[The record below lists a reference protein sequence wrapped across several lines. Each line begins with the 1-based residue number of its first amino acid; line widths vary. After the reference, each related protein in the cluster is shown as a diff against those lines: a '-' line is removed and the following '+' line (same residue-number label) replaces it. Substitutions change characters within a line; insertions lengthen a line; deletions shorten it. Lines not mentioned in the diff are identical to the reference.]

1 MSDFSFCRALLSSSS
16 FLLPTTIASQR
27 KKVRNNNSKRNEVF
41 VCFSDAS
48 YSSSFSPFK
57 CPTCAK
63 PLTKHSTVLRC
74 PNEHSIDIAR
84 EGFAHLMTTRTVT
97 GDTREM
103 VQSRKQFLDSKTFDF
118 LFEEKLKREVSEAVS
133 RCLESEE
140 KEENADDEKSSG
152 MKSSNSEK
160 SEKSQ
165 HHPEDGNNNS
175 GFKVGPR
182 RKKLEAKKRARAEQ
196 ALEMKN
202 NKRKEDEAEE
212 EVFITIAD
220 IGCGDGYWL
229 EKISR
234 WLVFGENDEVVSLRE
249 RARKGNVR
257 FRFIGIDASKEAVRV
272 AAKRMM
278 ITTTANKDE
287 RNREEEKVNA
297 AEFFFAVAD
306 ANDVPMEDDS
316 VDISLSVF
324 APRNGKEIERT
335 MKEKG
340 TFLVVSPSPLHLQE
354 LRSNEAKERG
364 VICLNIEDNKSER
377 VEKQLKELT
386 SLSPIESSSRSDS
399 NSSSEIIERAVPMS
413 SQDVQLL
420 LKMGAS
426 GFHQTDASLNAARN
440 YWNSNTAAKTSAS
453 ASAERGGGEGVGVH
467 EEPPHRKVTLSFH
480 VRAFSKQT
488 KKTEES
494 FNNETCDDREV
505 KE

>member
-1 MSDFSFCRALLSSSS
+1 
-16 FLLPTTIASQR
+16 
-27 KKVRNNNSKRNEVF
+27 
-41 VCFSDAS
+41 
-48 YSSSFSPFK
+48 
-57 CPTCAK
+57 
-63 PLTKHSTVLRC
+63 
-74 PNEHSIDIAR
+74 
-84 EGFAHLMTTRTVT
+84 
-97 GDTREM
+97 M

-118 LFEEKLKREVSEAVS
+118 LFEEKLKREVLEAVS

-140 KEENADDEKSSG
+140 KEENADDEKSNG
-152 MKSSNSEK
+152 IKSSNSEK
-160 SEKSQ
+160 SEKTQ
-165 HHPEDGNNNS
+165 HHPEDGNTNS

-202 NKRKEDEAEE
+202 NKRKEEEEAEE
-212 EVFITIAD
+212 VVFVTIAD

-249 RARKGNVR
+249 RARKRNVR
-257 FRFIGIDASKEAVRV
+257 FRFIGIDASKEAVRA

-278 ITTTANKDE
+278 ITTTANEDE
-287 RNREEEKVNA
+287 RILEEKVNG

-386 SLSPIESSSRSDS
+386 SLAPIESSSRSDS

-426 GFHQTDASLNAARN
+426 GFHQTDASLDAARN
-440 YWNSNTAAKTSAS
+440 YWNSNNTVAKTSAS
-453 ASAERGGGEGVGVH
+453 ASAERGGGEVVVH
-467 EEPPHRKVTLSFH
+467 EEATQRKVTLSFH
-480 VRAFSKQT
+480 VRAFSKQ
-488 KKTEES
+488 KKTEQES
-494 FNNETCDDREV
+494 NNETCDDRGV
-505 KE
+505 K

>member
-1 MSDFSFCRALLSSSS
+1 
-16 FLLPTTIASQR
+16 
-27 KKVRNNNSKRNEVF
+27 
-41 VCFSDAS
+41 
-48 YSSSFSPFK
+48 
-57 CPTCAK
+57 
-63 PLTKHSTVLRC
+63 
-74 PNEHSIDIAR
+74 
-84 EGFAHLMTTRTVT
+84 
-97 GDTREM
+97 M
-103 VQSRKQFLDSKTFDF
+103 VQSRKQFLDSETFDF

-152 MKSSNSEK
+152 IKSSNSEK
-160 SEKSQ
+160 SEKTH
-165 HHPEDGNNNS
+165 HHPEDGNNNC

-212 EVFITIAD
+212 VVFVTIAD
-220 IGCGDGYWL
+220 IGCGNGYWL

-249 RARKGNVR
+249 RARKRNVR

-278 ITTTANKDE
+278 ITTNAANKDE
-287 RNREEEKVNA
+287 RILEEKVNG

-340 TFLVVSPSPLHLQE
+340 TLLVVSPPPLHLQE

-426 GFHQTDASLNAARN
+426 GFHQTDASLNAART
-440 YWNSNTAAKTSAS
+440 YWNSNAVAKTSSS
-453 ASAERGGGEGVGVH
+453 ASAERGGGEVVVH
-467 EEPPHRKVTLSFH
+467 EEAPQRKVTLSFH
-480 VRAFSKQT
+480 VRAFSKQ
-488 KKTEES
+488 KK
-494 FNNETCDDREV
+494 NRREFQQRDL
-505 KE
+505 

>member
-1 MSDFSFCRALLSSSS
+1 M
-16 FLLPTTIASQR
+16 
-27 KKVRNNNSKRNEVF
+27 
-41 VCFSDAS
+41 
-48 YSSSFSPFK
+48 
-57 CPTCAK
+57 K
-63 PLTKHSTVLRC
+63 P
-74 PNEHSIDIAR
+74 
-84 EGFAHLMTTRTVT
+84 TVT

-140 KEENADDEKSSG
+140 KEENADDEKSNG
-152 MKSSNSEK
+152 IKSSNSEK
-160 SEKSQ
+160 SEKTQ
-165 HHPEDGNNNS
+165 HHPEDGNNNI

-202 NKRKEDEAEE
+202 NKRKEEEEAEE
-212 EVFITIAD
+212 VVFVTIAD

-249 RARKGNVR
+249 RARKRNVR

-278 ITTTANKDE
+278 ITTTANEDE
-287 RNREEEKVNA
+287 RILEEKVNG

-354 LRSNEAKERG
+354 LRSNEARERG

-386 SLSPIESSSRSDS
+386 SLAPIESSSRSDS

-440 YWNSNTAAKTSAS
+440 YWNSNNTVAKTSAS

-480 VRAFSKQT
+480 VRAFSKQ
-488 KKTEES
+488 K
-494 FNNETCDDREV
+494 
-505 KE
+505 

>member
-1 MSDFSFCRALLSSSS
+1 
-16 FLLPTTIASQR
+16 
-27 KKVRNNNSKRNEVF
+27 
-41 VCFSDAS
+41 
-48 YSSSFSPFK
+48 
-57 CPTCAK
+57 
-63 PLTKHSTVLRC
+63 
-74 PNEHSIDIAR
+74 
-84 EGFAHLMTTRTVT
+84 
-97 GDTREM
+97 M

-118 LFEEKLKREVSEAVS
+118 LFEEKLKREVLEAVS

-140 KEENADDEKSSG
+140 KEE
-152 MKSSNSEK
+152 SNSEK
-160 SEKSQ
+160 SEKTH

-182 RKKLEAKKRARAEQ
+182 RKKLEAKKRVRAEQ

-202 NKRKEDEAEE
+202 NKRKEEEAEE
-212 EVFITIAD
+212 VVFCTIAD

-249 RARKGNVR
+249 RARKRNVR

-278 ITTTANKDE
+278 ITTTAANKDE
-287 RNREEEKVNA
+287 NILEEKVNG

-335 MKEKG
+335 MKKKG
-340 TFLVVSPSPLHLQE
+340 TLLVVSPSPLHLQE

-364 VICLNIEDNKSER
+364 VICLNIEDKKSER
-377 VEKQLKELT
+377 VEKRLKELT

-440 YWNSNTAAKTSAS
+440 YWNSNTPAKTSAS
-453 ASAERGGGEGVGVH
+453 ASAERGGGEVVVH
-467 EEPPHRKVTLSFH
+467 EEATQRKVTLSFH
-480 VRAFSKQT
+480 VRAFSKQ
-488 KKTEES
+488 KKTEQES
-494 FNNETCDDREV
+494 NNETCDDRGV
-505 KE
+505 K

>member
-1 MSDFSFCRALLSSSS
+1 
-16 FLLPTTIASQR
+16 
-27 KKVRNNNSKRNEVF
+27 
-41 VCFSDAS
+41 
-48 YSSSFSPFK
+48 
-57 CPTCAK
+57 
-63 PLTKHSTVLRC
+63 
-74 PNEHSIDIAR
+74 
-84 EGFAHLMTTRTVT
+84 
-97 GDTREM
+97 M

-118 LFEEKLKREVSEAVS
+118 LFEEKLKREVLEAVS

-140 KEENADDEKSSG
+140 KEENADDEKRSG

-160 SEKSQ
+160 SEKTH

-182 RKKLEAKKRARAEQ
+182 RKKLEAKKRVRAEQ

-202 NKRKEDEAEE
+202 NKRKEEEAEE
-212 EVFITIAD
+212 VVFCTIAD

-249 RARKGNVR
+249 RARKRNVR

-278 ITTTANKDE
+278 ITTTAANKDE
-287 RNREEEKVNA
+287 NILEEKVNG

-335 MKEKG
+335 MKKKG
-340 TFLVVSPSPLHLQE
+340 TLLVVSPSPLHLQE

-364 VICLNIEDNKSER
+364 VICLNIEDKKSER
-377 VEKQLKELT
+377 VEKRLKELT

-440 YWNSNTAAKTSAS
+440 YWNSNTPAKTSAS
-453 ASAERGGGEGVGVH
+453 ASAERGGGEVVVH
-467 EEPPHRKVTLSFH
+467 EEATQKRKVTLSFH
-480 VRAFSKQT
+480 VRAFSKQ
-488 KKTEES
+488 KKTEQES
-494 FNNETCDDREV
+494 NNETCDDRGV
-505 KE
+505 K

>member
-1 MSDFSFCRALLSSSS
+1 MLLSSSS
-16 FLLPTTIASQR
+16 FLLPTTIASRR
-27 KKVRNNNSKRNEVF
+27 KKGRNNSSKRNEVK
-41 VCFSDAS
+41 CFSYAS
-48 YSSSFSPFK
+48 HSSSFSPFK

-63 PLTKHSTVLRC
+63 PLTKHSMALRC

-84 EGFAHLMTTRTVT
+84 EGFAHLLTTRTVT

-118 LFEEKLKREVSEAVS
+118 LFEEKLKREVLEAVS

-140 KEENADDEKSSG
+140 KEENADDEKSNG
-152 MKSSNSEK
+152 IKSSNSEK
-160 SEKSQ
+160 SEKTQ
-165 HHPEDGNNNS
+165 HHPEDGNANS

-202 NKRKEDEAEE
+202 NKRKEEEEAEE
-212 EVFITIAD
+212 VVFVTIAD

-249 RARKGNVR
+249 RARKRNVR

-278 ITTTANKDE
+278 ITTTANEDE
-287 RNREEEKVNA
+287 RILEEKVNG

-386 SLSPIESSSRSDS
+386 SLAPIESSSRSYS

-440 YWNSNTAAKTSAS
+440 YWISNNTVAKTSAS

-480 VRAFSKQT
+480 VRAFSKQ
-488 KKTEES
+488 K
-494 FNNETCDDREV
+494 
-505 KE
+505 

>member
-1 MSDFSFCRALLSSSS
+1 
-16 FLLPTTIASQR
+16 
-27 KKVRNNNSKRNEVF
+27 
-41 VCFSDAS
+41 
-48 YSSSFSPFK
+48 
-57 CPTCAK
+57 
-63 PLTKHSTVLRC
+63 
-74 PNEHSIDIAR
+74 
-84 EGFAHLMTTRTVT
+84 
-97 GDTREM
+97 M

-118 LFEEKLKREVSEAVS
+118 LFEEKLKREVLEAVS

-140 KEENADDEKSSG
+140 KEENADDEKSNG
-152 MKSSNSEK
+152 IKSSNSEK
-160 SEKSQ
+160 SEKTQ
-165 HHPEDGNNNS
+165 HHPEDGNTNS

-202 NKRKEDEAEE
+202 NKRKEEEAEE
-212 EVFITIAD
+212 VVFCTIAD

-249 RARKGNVR
+249 RARKRNVR

-278 ITTTANKDE
+278 ITTTAANKDE
-287 RNREEEKVNA
+287 NILEEKVNG

-364 VICLNIEDNKSER
+364 VICLNIEDKKSER
-377 VEKQLKELT
+377 VEKRLKELT

-440 YWNSNTAAKTSAS
+440 YWNSNTPAKTSAS
-453 ASAERGGGEGVGVH
+453 ASAERGGGEVVVH
-467 EEPPHRKVTLSFH
+467 EEATQKRKVTLSFH
-480 VRAFSKQT
+480 VRAFSKQ
-488 KKTEES
+488 KKTEQES
-494 FNNETCDDREV
+494 NNETCDDRGV
-505 KE
+505 K

>member
-1 MSDFSFCRALLSSSS
+1 
-16 FLLPTTIASQR
+16 
-27 KKVRNNNSKRNEVF
+27 
-41 VCFSDAS
+41 
-48 YSSSFSPFK
+48 
-57 CPTCAK
+57 
-63 PLTKHSTVLRC
+63 
-74 PNEHSIDIAR
+74 
-84 EGFAHLMTTRTVT
+84 MTTRTVT

-118 LFEEKLKREVSEAVS
+118 LFEEKLKREVLEAVS

-140 KEENADDEKSSG
+140 KEENADDEKSNG
-152 MKSSNSEK
+152 IKSSNSEK
-160 SEKSQ
+160 SEKTQ

-202 NKRKEDEAEE
+202 NKRKEEEEAEE
-212 EVFITIAD
+212 VVFVTIAD

-249 RARKGNVR
+249 KARKRNVR

-278 ITTTANKDE
+278 ITTTANEDE
-287 RNREEEKVNA
+287 RILEEKVNG

-340 TFLVVSPSPLHLQE
+340 TLLVVSPSPLHLQE

-364 VICLNIEDNKSER
+364 VICLNIEANKSER

-399 NSSSEIIERAVPMS
+399 NSSSEIIERAVPR
-413 SQDVQLL
+413 V
-420 LKMGAS
+420 
-426 GFHQTDASLNAARN
+426 F
-440 YWNSNTAAKTSAS
+440 
-453 ASAERGGGEGVGVH
+453 
-467 EEPPHRKVTLSFH
+467 
-480 VRAFSKQT
+480 
-488 KKTEES
+488 KTEI
-494 FNNETCDDREV
+494 NRTRGQQLDL
-505 KE
+505 

>member
-1 MSDFSFCRALLSSSS
+1 
-16 FLLPTTIASQR
+16 
-27 KKVRNNNSKRNEVF
+27 VF
-41 VCFSDAS
+41 CFSDAS
-48 YSSSFSPFK
+48 YSFSPFK

-84 EGFAHLMTTRTVT
+84 EGFAHLLTTRTVT
-97 GDTREM
+97 GDTKEM
-103 VQSRKQFLDSKTFDF
+103 VQSRKQFLDSETFDF

-152 MKSSNSEK
+152 IKSSNSEK
-160 SEKSQ
+160 SEKTH
-165 HHPEDGNNNS
+165 HHPEDGNNNC

-212 EVFITIAD
+212 VVFVTIAD

-249 RARKGNVR
+249 RARKRNVR

-278 ITTTANKDE
+278 ITTNAANKDE
-287 RNREEEKVNA
+287 RILEEKVNG

-340 TFLVVSPSPLHLQE
+340 TLLVVSPSPLHLQE

-440 YWNSNTAAKTSAS
+440 YWNSNAAAKTSAS
-453 ASAERGGGEGVGVH
+453 ASAERGGGGEVVH
-467 EEPPHRKVTLSFH
+467 EEAPQRKVTLSFH
-480 VRAFSKQT
+480 VRAFSKQ
-488 KKTEES
+488 KRTEQES
-494 FNNETCDDREV
+494 NN
-505 KE
+505 

>member
-1 MSDFSFCRALLSSSS
+1 MSDFSFCHRALLSSSS
-16 FLLPTTIASQR
+16 FLLPTKIAFQR
-27 KKVRNNNSKRNEVF
+27 KKGGWRNNRSKRNEVLS
-41 VCFSDAS
+41 CFSDAS

-63 PLTKHSTVLRC
+63 PLTKNSTALRC
-74 PNEHSIDIAR
+74 PNEHSRDIAR
-84 EGFAHLMTTRTVT
+84 EGFANLLMTKTVT
-97 GDTREM
+97 GDTKEM
-103 VQSRKQFLDSKTFDF
+103 VQSRKLFLDSQKFDF

-133 RCLESEE
+133 RCVER
-140 KEENADDEKSSG
+140 EENADDDESSG
-152 MKSSNSEK
+152 IKNSNSEK
-160 SEKSQ
+160 SEKTH
-165 HHPEDGNNNS
+165 HHPDGNNNG

-196 ALEMKN
+196 ALEKN
-202 NKRKEDEAEE
+202 NKRKEDKEDEAEGV
-212 EVFITIAD
+212 VFCTIAD

-234 WLVFGENDEVVSLRE
+234 WLVFGENDSDDSDVVSLRE
-249 RARKGNVR
+249 RARKRNVR

-278 ITTTANKDE
+278 ITTTANKNE
-287 RNREEEKVNA
+287 RSREEKVNG

-340 TFLVVSPSPLHLQE
+340 TLLVVSPSPLHLQE

-386 SLSPIESSSRSDS
+386 SLSPISRSSS
-399 NSSSEIIERAVPMS
+399 SSSEIIERAVPMS

-426 GFHQTDASLNAARN
+426 GFHQTDASLNAART
-440 YWNSNTAAKTSAS
+440 YWNSNAVAKTSSS
-453 ASAERGGGEGVGVH
+453 ASAERGGGEVVVH
-467 EEPPHRKVTLSFH
+467 EEAPQRKVTLSFH
-480 VRAFSKQT
+480 VRAFSKQ
-488 KKTEES
+488 KK
-494 FNNETCDDREV
+494 NRREFQQRDL
-505 KE
+505 

>member
-1 MSDFSFCRALLSSSS
+1 
-16 FLLPTTIASQR
+16 
-27 KKVRNNNSKRNEVF
+27 
-41 VCFSDAS
+41 
-48 YSSSFSPFK
+48 
-57 CPTCAK
+57 
-63 PLTKHSTVLRC
+63 
-74 PNEHSIDIAR
+74 
-84 EGFAHLMTTRTVT
+84 
-97 GDTREM
+97 M

-140 KEENADDEKSSG
+140 KEENADDDEKSSG
-152 MKSSNSEK
+152 MKRSNSEK
-160 SEKSQ
+160 SEKTH
-165 HHPEDGNNNS
+165 HHPEDGNNNG

-212 EVFITIAD
+212 VVFITIAD

-234 WLVFGENDEVVSLRE
+234 WLVFGENDDSDEDEVVSLRE

-278 ITTTANKDE
+278 ITTAANKDE
-287 RNREEEKVNA
+287 RILEEKVNG

-316 VDISLSVF
+316 VDISLCVF

-340 TFLVVSPSPLHLQE
+340 TLLVVSPSPLHLQE

-386 SLSPIESSSRSDS
+386 SLAPINSSSRS
-399 NSSSEIIERAVPMS
+399 SSSEIIERAVPMS

-440 YWNSNTAAKTSAS
+440 YWNSNTPAKTSAS
-453 ASAERGGGEGVGVH
+453 ASAERGGEVVVH
-467 EEPPHRKVTLSFH
+467 EEATQRKVTLSFH
-480 VRAFSKQT
+480 VRAFSKQ
-488 KKTEES
+488 K
-494 FNNETCDDREV
+494 
-505 KE
+505 